1 MTTKTA
7 TRVTIEA
14 SAEVVTVDIEGPFP
28 TKNKRHGHGRGG
40 FYNDKAM
47 VTLVKAIKAAIP
59 PGTAP
64 ISAGAW
70 GARFVVYW
78 PRIGRQP
85 GREFPLGDVD
95 APISSVLDAIQ
106 KAGLLDD
113 DTRIVSLA
121 ADKFHQPRQPG
132 VYLTLVRL

>member
-1 MTTKTA
+1 MTKKTA
-7 TRVTIEA
+7 TRATIEA
-14 SAEVVTVDIEGPFP
+14 SANRVTIDIEGPVP
-28 TKNKRHGHGRGG
+28 RKNRRHGHARGG

-47 VTLVKAIKAAIP
+47 VALIKAIKVAIP
-59 PGTAP
+59 PGTAT
-64 ISAGAW
+64 IAAGAW
-70 GARFVVYW
+70 EASFAVYW
-78 PRIGRQP
+78 PRMGRQP

-121 ADKFHQPRQPG
+121 AVKFHQPRKPG
-132 VYLTLVRL
+132 VLLTLVRL

>member
-7 TRVTIEA
+7 TRATVEVTANRVTI
-14 SAEVVTVDIEGPFP
+14 VIEGPVP
-28 TKNKRHGHGRGG
+28 RKNRRHDGRGG

-47 VTLVKAIKAAIP
+47 VALIKAIKAAIP
-59 PGTAP
+59 PGTAM
-64 ISAGAW
+64 IASGAW
-70 GARFVVYW
+70 EAQFAVYW
-78 PRIGRQP
+78 PRMGRRP

-121 ADKFHQPRQPG
+121 AVKFHQPSHPG
-132 VYLTLVRL
+132 VLLTLVRL